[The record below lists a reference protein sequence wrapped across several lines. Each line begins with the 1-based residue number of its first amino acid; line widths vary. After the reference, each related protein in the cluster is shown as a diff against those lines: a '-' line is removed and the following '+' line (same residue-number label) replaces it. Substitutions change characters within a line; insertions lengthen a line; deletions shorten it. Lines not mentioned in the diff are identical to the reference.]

1 MESWNGEPDPDFDEE
16 LAEGYLGKYLLVG
29 ITCVDHEGNLLSRL
43 QLHGEIVAATADGI
57 DIELHGNNE
66 GDIWRMPPI
75 LSDLSLAKPG
85 IYELSSTGEAVE
97 NPDFTVSMTIR
108 RPIKQ

>member
-1 MESWNGEPDPDFDEE
+1 MGPGTASPTLTSTKNW
-16 LAEGYLGKYLLVG
+16 LKA
-29 ITCVDHEGNLLSRL
+29 ISGNTFGRNYVRRPRRQLTLRL

-75 LSDLSLAKPG
+75 EDLSLAKPG

-97 NPDFTVSMTIR
+97 NPDLSF
-108 RPIKQ
+108 P

>member
-29 ITCVDHEGNLLSRL
+29 ITCVDHEGNLLSRR